1 MIKVNSNEHPFPP
14 NKYVQWF
21 AEALDDAEGLL
32 GTDVGD
38 GGAARMML
46 NDSIV
51 EMDELF
57 ELQFDKLREEYHEF
71 VHECPPY
78 VLELHDSEERAKRF
92 MEEGYDLLQA
102 LCQVL
107 MMGECITGV
116 SHDTMVAST
125 LLKCLSRD
133 DCFYRG

>member
-21 AEALDDAEGLL
+21 AEAVDDLRSYADMEDGEFSRYRKLVDDSMAE
-32 GTDVGD
+32 V
-38 GGAARMML
+38 
-46 NDSIV
+46 
-51 EMDELF
+51 DELF
-57 ELQFDKLREEYHEF
+57 ELQFDKMREEYHEF
-71 VHECPPY
+71 VAEYPAE
-78 VLELHDSEERAKRF
+78 VLGLDEPQRGKRF

-107 MMGECITGV
+107 MMGECVTGV

-133 DCFYRG
+133 DSFYRG

>member
-1 MIKVNSNEHPFPP
+1 MGITLNSNEHPFPP

-21 AEALDDAEGLL
+21 AEAVDDFRSYDRMTDDEVSKYYKMVEDSLL
-32 GTDVGD
+32 E
-38 GGAARMML
+38 A
-46 NDSIV
+46 
-51 EMDELF
+51 DELF
-57 ELQFDKLREEYHEF
+57 ELQFDKMREEYHEF
-71 VHECPPY
+71 VAECPM
-78 VLELHDSEERAKRF
+78 VLTELDDPQRAKRF

-107 MMGECITGV
+107 MMGECVTGA

-125 LLKCLSRD
+125 ILKCLSRD

>member
-21 AEALDDAEGLL
+21 AEAVDDLRSYADMEDGEFSRYRKMVDDSMAE
-32 GTDVGD
+32 V
-38 GGAARMML
+38 
-46 NDSIV
+46 
-51 EMDELF
+51 DELF
-57 ELQFDKLREEYHEF
+57 ELQFDKMREEYHEF
-71 VHECPPY
+71 VAEYPAE
-78 VLELHDSEERAKRF
+78 VLALDEAQRGKRF

-107 MMGECITGV
+107 MMGECVTGV

-133 DCFYRG
+133 DSFYRG